1 VDDTSS
7 IIDVAS
13 KLDVVTI
20 LVLIGIAGA
29 RAFWVFGWVYRDQ
42 VDQTTYWRGVAER
55 LLNIA
60 ETTTE
65 RMPPVV
71 ESQRRAGRF
80 GSGSDD

>member
-1 VDDTSS
+1 MDDGQL
-7 IIDVAS
+7 IDLAS
-13 KLDVVTI
+13 RLDVVTL

-42 VDQTTYWRGVAER
+42 VEQTNYWRSVAER

-65 RMPPVV
+65 ALPPIVH
-71 ESQRRAGRF
+71 ERKHTRF
-80 GSGSDD
+80 GSGADD